1 MGKPTVGGDEDQCIG
16 KRDVMVGMR
25 VKLNES

>member
-1 MGKPTVGGDEDQCIG
+1 MSKPTVGGDDQCIG